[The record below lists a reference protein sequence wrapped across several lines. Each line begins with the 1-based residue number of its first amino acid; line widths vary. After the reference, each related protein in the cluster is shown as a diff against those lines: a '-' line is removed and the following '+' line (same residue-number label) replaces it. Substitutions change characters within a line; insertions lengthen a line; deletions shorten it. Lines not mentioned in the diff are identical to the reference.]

1 MFFERNNV
9 NVRGGDGQ
17 AIVFAHGFGCSQVMW
32 RYVAP
37 AFEDDYRVVLF
48 DHIGAGGSD
57 LSAYSI
63 DKYSSL
69 TGYANDLLGI
79 LSELEIKNAIF
90 VGHSVSSMIGVL
102 ASCLS
107 PEAFKKLIL
116 VGPSPRYLNDE
127 GYVGGFDKSEIEELL
142 DFLDSNPL
150 GWSSHMAPIIVGNAD
165 RPEHADE
172 LKNSFCQADP
182 QIARHFA
189 RTIFTADNRADLE
202 RVNVDTL
209 VLQCRDDLIAPE
221 TVGNFVHQHI
231 HKSQMV
237 LLEATGHCPNLTAPE
252 ELIREIKRFLA
263 VS

>member
-9 NVRGGDGQ
+9 NVHGSGSQ
-17 AIVFAHGFGCSQVMW
+17 AIVFAHGLGCSQEMW

-37 AFEDDYRVVLF
+37 SFEDDYRVVLF
-48 DHIGAGGSD
+48 DHVGAGGSD
-57 LSAYSI
+57 LSVYSV

-69 TGYANDLLGI
+69 SGYANDLLEI
-79 LSELEIKNAIF
+79 LSELNIKNAIF

-107 PEAFKKLIL
+107 PETFEKLVL

-127 GYVGGFDKSEIEELL
+127 GYVGGFDKSEIDELL

-150 GWSSHMAPIIVGNAD
+150 GWSSHMAPVMVGNAD
-165 RPEHADE
+165 RPEHANE
-172 LKNSFCQADP
+172 LKNSFCRTDP

-189 RTIFTADNRADLE
+189 RTTFTSDNRADLA

-221 TVGNFVHQHI
+221 AVGNFVHQNI
-231 HKSQMV
+231 RNSQMV
-237 LLEATGHCPNLTAPE
+237 LLEATGHCPNMTAPE
-252 ELIREIKRFLA
+252 ELVREIKRFLA

>member
-9 NVRGGDGQ
+9 NVHGSGSQ
-17 AIVFAHGFGCSQVMW
+17 AIVFAHGFGCSQAMW

-37 AFEDDYRVVLF
+37 SFEDDYQVVLF

-57 LSAYSI
+57 LSVYSV

-69 TGYANDLLGI
+69 SGYANDLLGI
-79 LSELEIKNAIF
+79 LSELNIEKAIF

-107 PEAFKKLIL
+107 PEAFEKMVL
-116 VGPSPRYLNDE
+116 VGPSPRHLNDE
-127 GYVGGFDKSEIEELL
+127 GYIGGFDKSEIEELL

-172 LKNSFCQADP
+172 LKNSFCQTDP

-189 RTIFTADNRADLE
+189 RTTFTSDNRTDLA

-209 VLQCRDDLIAPE
+209 VLQCHDDLIAPE
-221 TVGNFVHQHI
+221 AVGRFVHQNI
-231 HKSQMV
+231 RNSQMV

-252 ELIREIKRFLA
+252 ELVREIKRFLA